1 VFHCITEQG
10 YEESSQE
17 GKIIIYHGTPSGIR
31 SLASTDCT
39 ARSNHCELQDARE
52 AGEDDIEKILAEIMA
67 KEAQKT
73 AVSVTVCSAPPTP
86 RANFTMT
93 SLPSGDLVMFGGEYF
108 DGEDTTCY
116 NDLYRWSVEKSEW
129 RLIESPNSPPPRCSH
144 QAVYYRDHI
153 YIFGGEFATTEQFY
167 HYK

>member
-1 VFHCITEQG
+1 MFRCITEQG
-10 YEESSQE
+10 YEEGSQK
-17 GKIIIYHGTPSGIR
+17 GKLISQQN
-31 SLASTDCT
+31 SLGCPRALPLTYTC
-39 ARSNHCELQDARE
+39 SNYCKLQDARE

-67 KEAQKT
+67 KDAQKT

-129 RLIESPNSPPPRCSH
+129 RSIESPNSPPPRCSH

-153 YIFGGEFATTEQFY
+153 YIYGGEFATTEQFY

>member
-1 VFHCITEQG
+1 LHC
-10 YEESSQE
+10 
-17 GKIIIYHGTPSGIR
+17 
-31 SLASTDCT
+31 
-39 ARSNHCELQDARE
+39 SNHCELQDARE

-67 KEAQKT
+67 KDAQKT

-116 NDLYRWSVEKSEW
+116 NDLYRWSVEKGEW